1 MTAPPDDILPFC
13 LECGDY
19 FREDDTGGYN
29 PECRCGKE
37 HCVSLCRNCCG
48 AIKSDTADEDEYE
61 RPEES
66 YPEEPTAGG
75 ARPPTGDPQ

>member
-1 MTAPPDDILPFC
+1 MSYDDLPFC

-37 HCVSLCRNCCG
+37 WCVSLCRTCCD
-48 AIKSDTADEDEYE
+48 AIESRQDPEDDEEM
-61 RPEES
+61 RPEE
-66 YPEEPTAGG
+66 T
-75 ARPPTGDPQ
+75 R